1 MPIARALLHDICELG
16 ALGAFLGLI
25 ACLAAHFGA

>member
-1 MPIARALLHDICELG
+1 MHKAQAILIDICELG

-25 ACLAAHFGA
+25 ACVAAHFGA